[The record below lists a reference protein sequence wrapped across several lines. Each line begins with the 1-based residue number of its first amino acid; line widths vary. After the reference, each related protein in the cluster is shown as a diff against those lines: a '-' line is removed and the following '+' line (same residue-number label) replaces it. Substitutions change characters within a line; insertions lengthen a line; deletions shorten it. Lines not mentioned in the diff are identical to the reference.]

1 MACASRPQCTRMDGN
16 HGRAPNAYQHGQRI
30 VPRGARRTDVPPYRV
45 PLLAV
50 GVHHR
55 THHHPDNHCRCGL
68 GSHRRVVPRRSLR
81 KPGIR
86 SCGHRRPGFHR
97 GPSRNNPRLRTAMT
111 LSLTL
116 QRTPPRSAGP
126 SGRPRPFSPPHGMR
140 GSHPFR
146 STAAVMHRPDRW
158 AFPLLARAGTGPAGR
173 HRR

>member
-16 HGRAPNAYQHGQRI
+16 QGWGPNDYQHGQRI
-30 VPRGARRTDVPPYRV
+30 VPRGARRTDVPPCRV

-55 THHHPDNHCRCGL
+55 THHYPDNHGRCCL
-68 GSHRRVVPRRSLR
+68 GSHRRVVSRRSLR
-81 KPGIR
+81 KPGRR
-86 SCGHRRPGFHR
+86 SCGHRRPGSHH
-97 GPSRNNPRLRTAMT
+97 GPSRNNPRLRTALT

-116 QRTPPRSAGP
+116 QRTPHLDAGP

-140 GSHPFR
+140 EFRPSR
-146 STAAVMHRPDRW
+146 STAVAMHRPNRG
-158 AFPLLARAGTGPAGR
+158 AFPLVARAGTGPAGH